1 MDKEI
6 TYGWGYDELSI
17 ASQRFPSKKEALE
30 DAKVHVPFIASAVKV
45 FIIQEVNGVQ
55 TSVSNHF
62 IVPKLGID

>member
-17 ASQRFPSKKEALE
+17 VSQRFPSKKEALE
-30 DAKVHVPFIASAVKV
+30 DAKLHVPFTESAVKV

-55 TSVSNHF
+55 TTTSNHF
-62 IVPKLGID
+62 IVPRLGID